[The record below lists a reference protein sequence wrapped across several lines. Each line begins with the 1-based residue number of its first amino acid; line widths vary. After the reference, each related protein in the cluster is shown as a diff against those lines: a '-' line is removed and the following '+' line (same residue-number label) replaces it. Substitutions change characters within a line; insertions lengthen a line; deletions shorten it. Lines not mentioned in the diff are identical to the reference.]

1 MKKIV
6 ALGFGIVGISMIS
19 NEAAAW
25 GTMDCN
31 TADNRYHVVFNHE
44 AATFS
49 LNGKALQVEWNGR
62 GGAWTASGHG
72 IALSKTQVNRIYY
85 HSLPVFSL
93 TVNSQSM
100 DITCLG
106 H

>member
-1 MKKIV
+1 VKKIF
-6 ALGFGIVGISMIS
+6 AMGLGIAAISTIA
-19 NEAAAW
+19 EQAAAW

-31 TADNRYHVVFNHE
+31 TADNKYHVVFKHE

-49 LNGKALQVEWNGR
+49 LNGKSLQMDWNGR

-72 IALSKTQVNRIYY
+72 IALSKTQVNRGYY

-93 TVNSQSM
+93 TVDGQSM
-100 DITCLG
+100 DMTCLG